1 MIATLGGMM
10 APADAARRGQ
20 LLVAAAA
27 VLWSSAGPV
36 TRAVDAN
43 SATQVSVR
51 AGVGA
56 AVLLVYLVVR
66 SGRGTL
72 RAFLGMGRAGLV
84 VAVALAIVNTVFLF
98 ALAHTTVA
106 HVMLFQASAPFVAA
120 MLAWAFLHERIPPR
134 TWVAMSAALAGVAIM
149 VGGSLG
155 TSGGLIGDALCVVMA
170 SGFALVIVVTRR
182 HREVSMTP
190 ATTLGM
196 AMAFV
201 AMAPFSTLAGVS
213 GGDIA
218 LLSGLGAFQIAAGL
232 ILFTAGARLIPAAQ
246 AGLITLIEV
255 VLGPLWVWLIYS
267 ERPDTATMVGGSVIV
282 AAVLLHAYLEL
293 RPRFATGRAQ
303 VEP

>member
-1 MIATLGGMM
+1 
-10 APADAARRGQ
+10 
-20 LLVAAAA
+20 
-27 VLWSSAGPV
+27 
-36 TRAVDAN
+36 
-43 SATQVSVR
+43 
-51 AGVGA
+51 
-56 AVLLVYLVVR
+56 
-66 SGRGTL
+66 
-72 RAFLGMGRAGLV
+72 
-84 VAVALAIVNTVFLF
+84 
-98 ALAHTTVA
+98 
-106 HVMLFQASAPFVAA
+106 MLFQASAPFIAA
-120 MLAWAFLHERIPPR
+120 MLAWAFLHEHIPPR

-155 TSGGLIGDALCVVMA
+155 SSGGLIGDALCVVMA

-196 AMAFV
+196 ALAFL

-218 LLSGLGAFQIAAGL
+218 LLAGLGAFQIAAGL

-267 ERPDTATMVGGSVIV
+267 ERPDAATIAGGTVIV

-293 RPRFATGRAQ
+293 RPRFAPGRTQ
-303 VEP
+303 VEPLTDADFELRPPAGPPRRCGRPCGRSRGSAARGSRAASSASYSSGRARARAGSAAPRR